1 MRSKIAFSICGS
13 LNDITNTAATQIRE
27 ARSHRPGDPEAP
39 MTGLHLSD
47 MMDNLEHASVAA
59 EMLAGGIDET
69 LRLLRMEKA
78 DTERGG

>member
-1 MRSKIAFSICGS
+1 MRSKTAFNVLAS
-13 LNDITNTAATQIRE
+13 LEAITGTLDTQIRQ
-27 ARSHRPGDPEAP
+27 ARDHRPGNSEMP

-47 MMDNLEHASVAA
+47 MIGHLEHASVAA
-59 EMLAGGIDET
+59 HAIAAGIDET